1 MQLTPPC
8 CLSTIS
14 VVAGTTLGENIAEY
28 DVRAQTASQEALEL
42 AAVTPGGSRNLEGV
56 NVPSCI
62 RSDYGTWDLHP
73 QNHCKLVLQNLG
85 HSKTE
90 AEGILGGA
98 VRKRWMRVCKV
109 MRNGAPRMEWRR

>member
-98 VRKRWMRVCKV
+98 VPKTMD
-109 MRNGAPRMEWRR
+109 ASL